1 MVKLDYSGAPGK
13 GSVRSIDTRRSSCWL
28 FGSLFSLACC
38 KRFATCVHVPMCN
51 CSAIHFKVTAVST
64 RSRRAMRT
72 FLASPLGRR
81 ANSAPVQPSL
91 SSSSFRMRRAFCPV
105 VSIHHMVDRAGI
117 FNAQRAGHDQTLPN
131 SRTCVNTPD

>member
-1 MVKLDYSGAPGK
+1 
-13 GSVRSIDTRRSSCWL
+13 
-28 FGSLFSLACC
+28 
-38 KRFATCVHVPMCN
+38 
-51 CSAIHFKVTAVST
+51 
-64 RSRRAMRT
+64 MRT

-91 SSSSFRMRRAFCPV
+91 SSSSFRMRRVFCPV

-131 SRTCVNTPD
+131 SRTCVNTLD